1 MTFTVA
7 LVAPGN
13 MGAAVARRLAENGVR
28 VLTSLTGRSA
38 ASEARAR
45 AAGMVA
51 VELGQLA
58 EAEIVLSILPPA
70 QALGFAQQMAAVL
83 AGSAGATA
91 AARAA
96 GAMGSTDSAGAA
108 GSAGSAR
115 AAGAT
120 GSTGSAGAPGVS
132 KPVFVDCNAV
142 SPDTAREIA
151 AVFARVGV
159 PFVDGAIIG
168 LPPKPGEPSPHFYM
182 AGETQDTARALPLT
196 EHGLDVRVLDGPVGA
211 ASALKMCYA
220 GINKGLAA
228 IASVMILAA
237 ARSGAS
243 AALYQEM
250 SESLPGLLSS
260 LGRQVPDMLPKAYRW
275 VAEMREIAAF
285 AGSDPAAHA
294 VYVGFSE
301 LFDRVARDVA
311 QDGAESAAL
320 KRFFPPP

>member
-1 MTFTVA
+1 MTLTVGI
-7 LVAPGN
+7 VAAGN
-13 MGAAVARRLAENGVR
+13 MGAAVARRLVDNGVR
-28 VLTSLTGRSA
+28 VLTSLAGRSA

-45 AAGMVA
+45 VAGMTA

-58 EAEIVLSILPPA
+58 SAEIVLSILPPA
-70 QALGFAQQMAAVL
+70 HALAFAREMAPVL
-83 AGSAGATA
+83 AGSAP
-91 AARAA
+91 
-96 GAMGSTDSAGAA
+96 SAGP
-108 GSAGSAR
+108 AR
-115 AAGAT
+115 
-120 GSTGSAGAPGVS
+120 VN

-142 SPDTAREIA
+142 SPDTVREIA
-151 AVFARVGV
+151 AVFAGVGV
-159 PFVDGAIIG
+159 ACVDGAIIG
-168 LPPKPGEPSPHFYM
+168 LPPRTGQPSPHFYM
-182 AGETQDTARALPLT
+182 AGAAGDTARVLPLA

-228 IASVMILAA
+228 IASAMILAA

-285 AGSDPAAHA
+285 ASTDPAAHS

-320 KRFFPPP
+320 KQFFASS

>member
-1 MTFTVA
+1 MELTVA
-7 LVAPGN
+7 IVAPGN
-13 MGAAVARRLAENGVR
+13 MGAAVARRLVENGVR

-45 AAGMVA
+45 AAGITA
-51 VELGQLA
+51 VELGQLG

-70 QALGFAQQMAAVL
+70 HALGFAREMAAVL
-83 AGSAGATA
+83 AGSTGGTAG
-91 AARAA
+91 
-96 GAMGSTDSAGAA
+96 AGAA
-108 GSAGSAR
+108 R
-115 AAGAT
+115 
-120 GSTGSAGAPGVS
+120 PS

-142 SPDTAREIA
+142 SPDTVREIA
-151 AVFARVGV
+151 AVLAGVGV
-159 PFVDGAIIG
+159 PFVDGSIIG
-168 LPPKPGEPSPHFYM
+168 LPPRPGQPSPHFYM
-182 AGETQDTARALPLT
+182 AGAASDTARVVPLA

-228 IASVMILAA
+228 IASAMILAA

-260 LGRQVPDMLPKAYRW
+260 LRRQVPDMLPKAYRW

-285 AGSDPAAHA
+285 AGADPATHA

-301 LFDRVARDVA
+301 LFDRIARDVA
-311 QDGAESAAL
+311 QGRAESAAL
-320 KRFFPPP
+320 ERFFSPPMNSR

>member
-1 MTFTVA
+1 MTLTVA
-7 LVAPGN
+7 VVAPGN
-13 MGAAVARRLAENGVR
+13 MGAAVARRLAENGAR
-28 VLTSLTGRSA
+28 VLTWLTGRSA

-51 VELGQLA
+51 VELRQLA

-70 QALGFAQQMAAVL
+70 HALGFARQMAAVL
-83 AGSAGATA
+83 AGSAG
-91 AARAA
+91 
-96 GAMGSTDSAGAA
+96 
-108 GSAGSAR
+108 SAR
-115 AAGAT
+115 AEGA
-120 GSTGSAGAPGVS
+120 TGSAGAPDVS

-151 AVFARVGV
+151 AVFARVGM

-168 LPPKPGEPSPHFYM
+168 LPPKPGEPGPHFYL
-182 AGETQDTARALPLT
+182 AGETRATSRGLLLA
-196 EHGLDVRVLDGPVGA
+196 ERGLDVRVLDGPVGA

-228 IASVMILAA
+228 IASTMILAA

-260 LGRQVPDMLPKAYRW
+260 LARQVPDMLPKTYRW

-285 AGSDPAAHA
+285 AGADPAAHA

-320 KRFFPPP
+320 KGFFPAPMNSR